1 MSGNRQLTRRDL
13 AINSTSRAP
22 IPNINTP
29 GSPMMEEM
37 NLTNVSQAAERHGGR
52 SWKNYP
58 KKHS

>member
-1 MSGNRQLTRRDL
+1 
-13 AINSTSRAP
+13 
-22 IPNINTP
+22 
-29 GSPMMEEM
+29 MMQEM